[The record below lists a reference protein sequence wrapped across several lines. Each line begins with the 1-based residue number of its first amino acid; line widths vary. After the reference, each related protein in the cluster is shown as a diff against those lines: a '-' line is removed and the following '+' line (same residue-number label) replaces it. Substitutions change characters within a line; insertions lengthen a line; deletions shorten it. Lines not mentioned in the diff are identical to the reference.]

1 MTAIGLVGELSSN
14 SLEGMA
20 LRRRALTF
28 IIGGLVTD
36 NKIPIVTV
44 NYTVRKEPESARTR
58 TSKKKN
64 QNKNQFSR

>member
-1 MTAIGLVGELSSN
+1 
-14 SLEGMA
+14 MA